1 MGESH
6 YGIKE
11 LDNLNSSCIL
21 NREESYKKEIK
32 NQKRKNRSI

>member
-1 MGESH
+1 MRLLI
-6 YGIKE
+6 IKTKP

-21 NREESYKKEIK
+21 HREESYKKEIK